1 MRANGQSIGI
11 DVGGTFT
18 DFVVLDA
25 SGLTVHKVP
34 TTPSD
39 QSQAILQGLAVL
51 SVDPD
56 APVMHGTTT
65 ATNALLQRRGART
78 ALITT
83 YGFADVLAIGRQNR
97 PQLYE
102 FSQATR
108 NHLVPRQL
116 RLQVDERINKK
127 GNIQG
132 KLDGS
137 SLSEMLEVLKQEEV
151 ESVAVVL
158 LFSFLNDVHERGIA
172 ATLAEVIPDVPVS
185 LSVDLL
191 PEYREYERTATT
203 VINAYVRPLVMRYLT
218 RLRRVLSGRS
228 LKVMQSSGG
237 TLDAQQASIQAS
249 RLVLSG
255 PAGGVVGAFALAQQT
270 LSTSSPHIISFDM
283 GGTSTDVA
291 LCPGRIPQTTEG
303 TICGLPLRL
312 PSTEIHTV
320 GAGGG
325 SLAYVDS
332 GGVLRVGPQ
341 SAGAVPGPVCYGQGG
356 QTPTVT
362 DANLVLGRLI
372 PSQFLGGDSARP
384 LDVQAAISA
393 IAQLGQP
400 LELSPEETAL
410 GIVRVANATMERALR
425 RVSVECGYDPRSYIL
440 VPFGGAGPLHA
451 CAIAESLGMKKILVP
466 LHPGVLSALGLLMAD
481 ITSDASQ
488 GLLSTAEELLH
499 NPERLRNSINQL
511 KPIVLSRLD
520 SDAGEVQLDCS
531 LDLRYSGQSYELT
544 VPVGLPVVPEN
555 IRVSIEAFHSAHQM
569 RYGYSAPEL
578 PVESVAVRLRATVT
592 REKVIPRPAT
602 PTAPPFDITQASR
615 APVYF
620 TADGPMSVPVV
631 KRDALVEGCTFGGP
645 ALIVQFDSTV
655 LMPPGW
661 DAEVDQWQNLHLKC
675 GTDHG
680 S

>member
-1 MRANGQSIGI
+1 MRANGQCIGI

-18 DFVVLDA
+18 DFVLLDT

-39 QSQAILQGLAVL
+39 QSQAIQQGLAVL

-83 YGFADVLAIGRQNR
+83 HGFADVLAIGRQNR

-116 RLQVDERINKK
+116 RMQVDERIDSK
-127 GNIQG
+127 GNVHR
-132 KLDGS
+132 KLERY
-137 SLSEMLEVLKQEEV
+137 SLSEVLEVLKHEEV

-158 LFSFLNDVHERGIA
+158 LFSFLNDVHERDIA
-172 ATLAEVIPDVPVS
+172 ATLAEEFPDVPVS

-191 PEYREYERTATT
+191 PEYREYERTTTT

-237 TLDAQQASIQAS
+237 TLDAQQASKQAS

-255 PAGGVVGAFALAQQT
+255 PAGGVVGAFALARQT

-303 TICGLPLRL
+303 TICDLPLRL
-312 PSTEIHTV
+312 PSTQIHTV

-384 LDVQAAISA
+384 LDAQAAYRA
-393 IAQLGQP
+393 IAHLGQP

-451 CAIAESLGMKKILVP
+451 CAIVDSLGIKNILIP
-466 LHPGVLSALGLLMAD
+466 RHPGVLSALGLLMAD
-481 ITSDASQ
+481 ITSDVSQ
-488 GLLSTAEELLH
+488 ALLSTSEELLS
-499 NPERLRNSINQL
+499 NPEHLENSINQL

-520 SDAGEVQLDCS
+520 LGAGKAQLDCS

-544 VPVGLPVVPEN
+544 VPVGLPVGPEN
-555 IRVSIEAFHSAHQM
+555 IRIAIEAFHSAHHM
-569 RYGYSAPEL
+569 RYGYSSPEL

-592 REKVIPRPAT
+592 REKVIPTPAV
-602 PTAPPFDITQASR
+602 PAAPQFDIAQAPK

-620 TADGPMSVPVV
+620 TADGPMSVPVL
-631 KRDALVEGCTFGGP
+631 KRDTLVEGCTFRGP
-645 ALIVQFDSTV
+645 ALIVQYDSTV

-675 GTDHG
+675 STDHG